1 MALVIIMMS
10 AMPKLCGVNI
20 YLLEDQR
27 SLASGFLSV
36 KAKVS
41 VGELRIRETSANYPR
56 SVFLHSAV
64 QLPRTIGGSLGL

>member
-1 MALVIIMMS
+1 V
-10 AMPKLCGVNI
+10 
-20 YLLEDQR
+20 
-27 SLASGFLSV
+27 SV

-41 VGELRIRETSANYPR
+41 VGGLRIRETSANYPR